1 LTLAITQ
8 LKTFLQARCASLLDD
23 YWQHVAA
30 SAGTGKNK
38 TRRTAPR
45 R

>member
-1 LTLAITQ
+1 LTPAITQ
-8 LKTFLQARCASLLDD
+8 LKTFLQARCANLLDD

-30 SAGTGKNK
+30 SAGTRKGKP
-38 TRRTAPR
+38 RRAAPR